1 MSYDNTLC
9 SYQVTTLNPA
19 STSLVPDRTQEISY
33 NSLDRPSVLTEGY
46 KTATFTYNAAGDRVK
61 MQESNSGYTVLTR
74 YYIGGQYEYDS
85 TPAGIKERL
94 YLGGDAYSAPMVLQ
108 RTNGGSWTAYNIG
121 RDYLGSITHIATS
134 SGTLVAEYSYDPWGR
149 LRNPATQ
156 AIYTPGTEPAL
167 FLGRGYT
174 GHEHLTWFGLINMNA
189 RLYDPLLGRFLS
201 PDPYVQAPDF
211 TQNFNRYSYALNN
224 PLRYTDTS
232 GNFVITAA
240 MTVGIALGCFFGSMA
255 GSYIGFQHGATG
267 MDMIGY
273 IVGGAA
279 IGGLASFA
287 GGAIGSALGSIANSG
302 FLGGALASGSS
313 AAASCFVSGTG
324 FSLLNGDTFPQALRN
339 GLISSGIGFAA
350 GGIMRG
356 LSSGISSVIHGG
368 NFWTGK
374 GAIEEYTMKY
384 MLGDNT
390 ICIGEGM
397 EYSTEYAQSFSE
409 RNFGS
414 PKNVNQLFANGQF
427 PKGKGYYYDGDYVLN
442 KNGEVVLGL
451 TKHNGLGRGSDI
463 YLFKAAFR
471 SKEQLYL
478 TMGHEFLH
486 AAFYSPGID
495 LQQHYYDTHAVIYDW
510 SLKQALAW
518 SKSSVD
524 LHHYFDMYNQFS
536 IWLKFNP
543 YSYQE
548 AGFGIIYHLPL

>member
-1 MSYDNTLC
+1 
-9 SYQVTTLNPA
+9 
-19 STSLVPDRTQEISY
+19 
-33 NSLDRPSVLTEGY
+33 
-46 KTATFTYNAAGDRVK
+46 
-61 MQESNSGYTVLTR
+61 
-74 YYIGGQYEYDS
+74 
-85 TPAGIKERL
+85 
-94 YLGGDAYSAPMVLQ
+94 
-108 RTNGGSWTAYNIG
+108 
-121 RDYLGSITHIATS
+121 
-134 SGTLVAEYSYDPWGR
+134 
-149 LRNPATQ
+149 
-156 AIYTPGTEPAL
+156 
-167 FLGRGYT
+167 
-174 GHEHLTWFGLINMNA
+174 
-189 RLYDPLLGRFLS
+189 
-201 PDPYVQAPDF
+201 
-211 TQNFNRYSYALNN
+211 
-224 PLRYTDTS
+224 
-232 GNFVITAA
+232 
-240 MTVGIALGCFFGSMA
+240 
-255 GSYIGFQHGATG
+255 

-287 GGAIGSALGSIANSG
+287 GGATGSALGSIANSG

-324 FSLLNGDTFPQALRN
+324 FSLLNGDTFPQALWN

-368 NFWTGK
+368 NFWTGE

-478 TMGHEFLH
+478 TMGHEFFMLL
-486 AAFYSPGID
+486 FIVLG
-495 LQQHYYDTHAVIYDW
+495 LIY
-510 SLKQALAW
+510 
-518 SKSSVD
+518 
-524 LHHYFDMYNQFS
+524 N
-536 IWLKFNP
+536 N
-543 YSYQE
+543 
-548 AGFGIIYHLPL
+548 IITIRMR